1 MINNFGPLK
10 VGIGGPVGAGKT
22 SLTGLYAKNF
32 LKKSQWQLFL
42 MIFIQLRM
50 QNIL

>member
-10 VGIGGPVGAGKT
+10 VGIYAPGAGKT
-22 SLTGLYAKNF
+22 SLTEALCKK
-32 LKKSQWQLFL
+32 LSKKSQWLLFL